1 MYFWWYVLVIK
12 STERNPEGRMLS
24 NVFRKKE
31 NNPPKE
37 RQHRSFRNSRCG
49 KKKKKSIQKRT
60 VLWLKG
66 NAEVRIPASTEGR
79 KPRTLGKQLQAGYW
93 HKELWTALPGRR
105 AMCLPLERSE
115 DRPASSWHRD
125 LDFVEVLTTNL
136 CLQLD
141 SWEAFYVRHRPR
153 LTPASSHWASI
164 CQTLRC
170 LGIIREVYFK
180 SSMLGLVHQ
189 RLTTFGLVPRN
200 WHC

>member
-49 KKKKKSIQKRT
+49 KKKKSIQKRT

-125 LDFVEVLTTNL
+125 LDFVEVPTTNL

-170 LGIIREVYFK
+170 LGIIRKVYFK